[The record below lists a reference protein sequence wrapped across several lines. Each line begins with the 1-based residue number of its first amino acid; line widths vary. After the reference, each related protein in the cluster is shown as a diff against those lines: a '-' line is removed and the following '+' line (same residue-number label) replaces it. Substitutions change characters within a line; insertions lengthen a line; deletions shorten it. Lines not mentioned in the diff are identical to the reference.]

1 MQPTHFGGPA
11 TELPLG
17 PDVRIEANGAFGDND
32 NADFEDQA
40 MTYAFRLPA
49 FAALLLIAS
58 PAHAHLGHV
67 GEVAGHSHWI
77 GVAATGA
84 AAALAIAISVFGK
97 KKDAE
102 EKDAEA
108 EAEDK
113 AGDETPAK
121 A

>member
-1 MQPTHFGGPA
+1 MT
-11 TELPLG
+11 
-17 PDVRIEANGAFGDND
+17 
-32 NADFEDQA
+32 NAI
-40 MTYAFRLPA
+40 RLPA
-49 FAALLLIAS
+49 FAALLVISS

-77 GVAATGA
+77 GLAAVGA
-84 AAALAIAISVFGK
+84 AAAIAVAVSTLGK

-102 EKDAEA
+102 AKDEEA
-108 EAEDK
+108 KDEQT